1 MNIHEDTPVSDNLGV
16 KVYRHNS
23 WQNKVKRALGVD
35 PRIEKM
41 PNCKSTSLNLADHTL
56 GCGFLT
62 ASVRRWDDE
71 LKQYMP
77 WEIITDHKHNL
88 LTNGGRDFFHVQCYG
103 SSGLGSNGTNYVAVT
118 TSTFTPAAG
127 DTTLASEE
135 TLHGFARAQGT
146 VAHTNGTNQSTVSI
160 TFTATGT
167 ETALQ
172 ASGLF
177 TASSVGTLSHEAT
190 FTATNFVT
198 NDQLGLTWTLNLG

>member
-1 MNIHEDTPVSDNLGV
+1 M
-16 KVYRHNS
+16 
-23 WQNKVKRALGVD
+23 KRALGVD
-35 PRIEKM
+35 AHNTNTIEKM
-41 PNCKSTSLNLADHTL
+41 PNCKSTSLDLADHTF
-56 GCGFLT
+56 GCGFLS
-62 ASVRRWDDE
+62 ASVRRWDDQ
-71 LKQYMP
+71 LNQYEP
-77 WEIITDHKHNL
+77 WELVTDHKHNL

-103 SSGLGSNGTNYVAVT
+103 TTGLGANGTNYVAVT

-146 VAHTNGTNQSTVSI
+146 VAHTNGTNTTTVSI

-177 TASSVGTLSHEAT
+177 TAASSGTLSHEAT
-190 FTATNFVT
+190 FTPTNFVT